1 MRDGFYRGYRFP
13 IEIIRHCVW
22 LYYRFSLSL
31 RDISEMMAYRGLAV
45 SQETVR
51 QWGLDFTMEYAN
63 KIRRIKPKPGSTWHL
78 DEVFLKINGE
88 QVYLWRA
95 VDEHAEEL
103 DIFLSKKRDK
113 KAAKCFFKKLLNNL
127 EYTPKRIVTDK
138 LRSYSAAKKEIMP
151 DVPHI
156 QDKGANMRAEN
167 SHGRRRVR
175 HVRKRERHLQKF
187 KSLVHARRFLPAY
200 CQIRCFFSRRR
211 HLYSAQ
217 EYRELL
223 SNKFNAWNEMSNFK
237 TAA

>member
-1 MRDGFYRGYRFP
+1 VRDGFYRGYRFP
-13 IEIIRHCVW
+13 IEVIRHCVW

-31 RDISEMMAYRGLAV
+31 RDISEMMAYRGIAV

-51 QWGLDFTMEYAN
+51 QWGLDFAIEYAN
-63 KIRRIKPKPGSTWHL
+63 KIKRNRPKPGSTWHL

-95 VDEHAEEL
+95 VDECGEEL
-103 DIFLSKKRDK
+103 DILVTKKRDK
-113 KAAKCFFKKLLNNL
+113 KAAKTFFKKLLSNL
-127 EYTPKRIVTDK
+127 EYKPKHIVTDK
-138 LRSYSAAKKEIMP
+138 LRSYAAAKCEIIP

-167 SHGRRRVR
+167 SHR
-175 HVRKRERHLQKF
+175 HVRKRERHLQRF

-217 EYRELL
+217 DYRELL
-223 SNKFNAWNEMSNFK
+223 SKKFSQWNEMSNFK
-237 TAA
+237 FAA

>member
-1 MRDGFYRGYRFP
+1 VRDGFYKGYRFP

-22 LYYRFSLSL
+22 PYYRFSISL
-31 RDISEMMAYRGLAV
+31 RDVSEMMAYRGIAV

-51 QWGLDFTMEYAN
+51 EWGLDFAMEYAN
-63 KIRRIKPKPGSTWHL
+63 KIRHNKPKPGSTWHL
-78 DEVFLKINGE
+78 DEVFLKINGK

-95 VDEHAEEL
+95 VDEHGEEL
-103 DIFLSKKRDK
+103 DILVTKRRDK
-113 KAAKCFFKKLLNNL
+113 KAAKRFLKKLLANL
-127 EYTPKRIVTDK
+127 EYTPKRLVTDK
-138 LRSYSAAKKEIMP
+138 LRSYAAAKSETMP

-167 SHGRRRVR
+167 SHR
-175 HVRKRERHLQKF
+175 HVRKRERHLQRF

-211 HLYSAQ
+211 HLYSAHD
-217 EYRELL
+217 YRELL

-237 TAA
+237 NVA